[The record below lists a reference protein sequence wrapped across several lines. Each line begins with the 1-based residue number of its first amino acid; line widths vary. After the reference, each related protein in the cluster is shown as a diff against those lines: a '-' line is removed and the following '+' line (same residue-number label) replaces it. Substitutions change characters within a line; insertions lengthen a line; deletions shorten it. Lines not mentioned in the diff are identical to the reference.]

1 VGELLHAL
9 DAGALQIQS
18 RCLRRLV
25 RSLREEPGFRQ
36 STEPVGFVGL
46 LATKTTEVK
55 RSAPEPVDVTGI
67 SRRVRG
73 IGRTASLD
81 SPYQLPA
88 RIQFAPI
95 SARATIPSARA
106 TIPARNNAALGLL
119 VSDRRVSVATIEVA
133 LFGAV
138 RPMAPNVTAGPM
150 AIPVAGSVA
159 VGRMRV
165 FVAGNLINIPF
176 FSRRLRK

>member
-1 VGELLHAL
+1 MPTATSAVATRGTGLPPVYG
-9 DAGALQIQS
+9 AG
-18 RCLRRLV
+18 RLRRPPCNEDNRSEAV
-25 RSLREEPGFRQ
+25 RSRAGRCNGG
-36 STEPVGFVGL
+36 SG
-46 LATKTTEVK
+46 
-55 RSAPEPVDVTGI
+55 
-67 SRRVRG
+67 RRVRG

-88 RIQFAPI
+88 RIQFASI

-119 VSDRRVSVATIEVA
+119 VSDRRVSIATIEVA
-133 LFGAV
+133 LFRAV

-150 AIPVAGSVA
+150 AIPVAGSVV